1 MFWINYHK
9 CINRALKYI
18 CALMGIN
25 IDMATE
31 WLWTRR
37 RREDNNERA
46 MSGTPLM
53 TISSRGSRGWMFDT
67 APPHRHPPTAHP
79 PPPFTTTTINTYNRR
94 PICDLKASITLP
106 SLNR

>member
-1 MFWINYHK
+1 MHQQSIEIYL
-9 CINRALKYI
+9 RAYGNKHRYGDGMTVK
-18 CALMGIN
+18 AAG
-25 IDMATE
+25 
-31 WLWTRR
+31 R

-53 TISSRGSRGWMFDT
+53 TISSRGWMFDT
-67 APPHRHPPTAHP
+67 APPHHHPPTAHP
-79 PPPFTTTTINTYNRR
+79 PPPFATATINTYNR